1 MTKRQ
6 TQSMLSISSI
16 YNRFL
21 YFCKTMD
28 DEEITYKIR
37 GAIYDAYT
45 ALGPG
50 LLEVVYEKALKI
62 ELEAKGLVV
71 KEQGN
76 IIVNYKGHE
85 LDCNLRYDLLV
96 NDCVIIELKAVEEI
110 KNVFFKQVITYL
122 RLLNL
127 RTGILVN
134 FNSDNIL
141 KSMRRVYN
149 NYYKKQ

>member
-1 MTKRQ
+1 MK
-6 TQSMLSISSI
+6 
-16 YNRFL
+16 
-21 YFCKTMD
+21 
-28 DEEITYKIR
+28 DEKITYTIR
-37 GAIYDAYT
+37 GAIYDVYT

-62 ELEAKGLVV
+62 ELETKGLVV

-76 IIVNYKGHE
+76 IVIKYKGHE

-96 NDCVIIELKAVEEI
+96 DDCVIIELKAVEEV
-110 KNVFFKQVITYL
+110 KNVFFKQVVTYL

-134 FNSDNIL
+134 FNTDNIL
-141 KSMRRVYN
+141 KSMHRVCN
-149 NYYKKQ
+149 NYYKK

>member
-1 MTKRQ
+1 MENE
-6 TQSMLSISSI
+6 S
-16 YNRFL
+16 
-21 YFCKTMD
+21 
-28 DEEITYKIR
+28 ITYAIR
-37 GAIYDAYT
+37 GAIYDVYST
-45 ALGPG
+45 LGSG

-62 ELEAKGLVV
+62 ELETKGFVV

-96 NDCVIIELKAVEEI
+96 NDCVIIELKAVEEV
-110 KNVFFKQVITYL
+110 KNVFFKQVVTYL

-134 FNSDNIL
+134 FNTDNIL

-149 NYYKKQ
+149 NYYDKK

>member
-16 YNRFL
+16 YNHFL
-21 YFCKTMD
+21 WSCKIMD

-37 GAIYDAYT
+37 GAIYDVYT
-45 ALGPG
+45 TLGPG

-62 ELEAKGLVV
+62 ELEAKGFAV

-76 IIVNYKGHE
+76 FIVNYKGHE

-96 NDCVIIELKAVEEI
+96 NDCVIIELKAVEEL
-110 KNVFFKQVITYL
+110 KNVFFKQVVTYL

-134 FNSDNIL
+134 FNTDNIL

>member
-21 YFCKTMD
+21 YFCKTMY

-37 GAIYDAYT
+37 GAIYDVYT

-62 ELEAKGLVV
+62 ELEAKGFAV

-96 NDCVIIELKAVEEI
+96 NDCVIIELKAVDEF

-134 FNSDNIL
+134 FNTDNIL

-149 NYYKKQ
+149 NYYDKK

>member
-21 YFCKTMD
+21 YFCKTMY

-37 GAIYDAYT
+37 GAIYDVYT

-96 NDCVIIELKAVEEI
+96 NDCVIIELKAVEEV
-110 KNVFFKQVITYL
+110 KNVFFKQVVTYL
-122 RLLNL
+122 GLLNL

-134 FNSDNIL
+134 FNTDNIL

-149 NYYKKQ
+149 NYYKK

>member
-1 MTKRQ
+1 MQIHERWKSHIYYKRR
-6 TQSMLSISSI
+6 
-16 YNRFL
+16 Y
-21 YFCKTMD
+21 
-28 DEEITYKIR
+28 IR
-37 GAIYDAYT
+37 CIYT

-62 ELEAKGLVV
+62 ELETKGLVV

-76 IIVNYKGHE
+76 IVIKYKGHE

-96 NDCVIIELKAVEEI
+96 DDCVIIELKAVEEI
-110 KNVFFKQVITYL
+110 KNVFFKQVVTYL

-134 FNSDNIL
+134 FNTDNIL
-141 KSMRRVYN
+141 KSMHRVCN
-149 NYYKKQ
+149 NYYKK

>member
-37 GAIYDAYT
+37 GAIYDVYT

-96 NDCVIIELKAVEEI
+96 NDCVIIELKAVEEV
-110 KNVFFKQVITYL
+110 KNVFFKQVVTYL

-134 FNSDNIL
+134 FNTDNIL

-149 NYYKKQ
+149 NYYDKK

>member
-21 YFCKTMD
+21 YFCKTMY

-37 GAIYDAYT
+37 GAIYDVYT
-45 ALGPG
+45 ALGQG

-96 NDCVIIELKAVEEI
+96 NDCVIIELKAVEEL

-134 FNSDNIL
+134 FNTDNIL